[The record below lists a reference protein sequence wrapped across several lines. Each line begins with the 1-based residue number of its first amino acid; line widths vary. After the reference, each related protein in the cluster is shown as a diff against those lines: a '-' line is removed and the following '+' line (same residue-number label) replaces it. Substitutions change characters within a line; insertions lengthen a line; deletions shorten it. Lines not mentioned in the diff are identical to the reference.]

1 MGVKDYTGL
10 SEPYQTG
17 GCTRNHNGTSPSFLL
32 YEHSHSRAKHN
43 SSEYKIAPSLTVRHS
58 KDTIAK
64 RCATMRAITRYASAW
79 LPRYSESVE
88 NIDAMVKKQGERF
101 RKESGCAL
109 RKASE
114 TEGSV
119 CRQVT
124 IIIIDMIIDM
134 IIHSDRGYHQAGV
147 FSFLPPK
154 DSCYH

>member
-119 CRQVT
+119 CRQIEVT
-124 IIIIDMIIDM
+124 TRQESLVSYPLKTPVTTEIDLT
-134 IIHSDRGYHQAGV
+134 SYVAESAWQN
-147 FSFLPPK
+147 
-154 DSCYH
+154 